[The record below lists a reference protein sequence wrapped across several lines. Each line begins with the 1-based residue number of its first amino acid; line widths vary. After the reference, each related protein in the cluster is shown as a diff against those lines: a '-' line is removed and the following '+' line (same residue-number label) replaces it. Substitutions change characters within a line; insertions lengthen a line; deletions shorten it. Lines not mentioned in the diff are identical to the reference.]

1 MAKGKKV
8 VIIGCGIGGSAVG
21 ALLAQDGFQV
31 EIFEKTRFIGGRF
44 ASYQKGDFRLDVGCH
59 IVGNCDKGIFGTICE
74 MIGEKVEWAY
84 TRKPGPTFVYGND
97 WLKFPSGA
105 AKLGFGDAEMA
116 KILELYSDLST
127 FTEADFERL
136 NSVSIAEFLKNYLD
150 DNRLRAIFAYLTG
163 MYFVVPDYETPTGD
177 WARCQQ
183 EIVRNRASGYPIGGT
198 GAIPEA
204 FVRSIEKRGGKVH
217 LSQAVERIKI
227 ENGRATGVILPGGK
241 EIPADIVISNAD
253 IKTSVLDLVGAEK
266 YAPAFVEK
274 VKDYTWS
281 EATFIVKVAL
291 DQKIT
296 NEKLIMYLNP
306 DNIVDVAMLILQGGV
321 PDKAPI
327 LMIPVISNLDPTA
340 CPEGKQLILAG
351 AACRTK
357 LDSPASVWK
366 QWEDAYM
373 RTLYGIFPG
382 MEKHVLWV
390 EATSP
395 KWIDNLFGEGG
406 NVVGVGQTL
415 KQVGP
420 NRPPIVDPVV
430 KNFYHCS
437 ADSGWQGIGGELA
450 SDAAMRLY
458 RMLSKG

>member
-1 MAKGKKV
+1 MSTFLKGV
-8 VIIGCGIGGSAVG
+8 L
-21 ALLAQDGFQV
+21 LLAVLAGLAHGAETPPPAPAPAAEPEYLKAKPEDLRWWQ
-31 EIFEKTRFIGGRF
+31 EARFGMFIHWG
-44 ASYQKGDFRLDVGCH
+44 
-59 IVGNCDKGIFGTICE
+59 
-74 MIGEKVEWAY
+74 
-84 TRKPGPTFVYGND
+84 
-97 WLKFPSGA
+97 
-105 AKLGFGDAEMA
+105 
-116 KILELYSDLST
+116 
-127 FTEADFERL
+127 
-136 NSVSIAEFLKNYLD
+136 SVSLKG
-150 DNRLRAIFAYLTG
+150 T
-163 MYFVVPDYETPTGD
+163 
-177 WARCQQ
+177 
-183 EIVRNRASGYPIGGT
+183 EIGWSRGGKRGRGGGT

-291 DQKIT
+291 DRKIT

-340 CPEGKQLILAG
+340 CPEGKQLILSG

-366 QWEDAYM
+366 QWEEAYM

-420 NRPPIVDPVV
+420 NRPPIVDPLV